1 MPPVLV
7 GRYLAVAENDGVND
21 SLLKILDGPAQGS
34 PGKLVQACGSRAR
47 PHEAAGR
54 RPAAAGGHRRRRP
67 HAAGVTGSEKGEP
80 MAEIADAWW
89 RTGRRKWS
97 AKVIDRGPAVGGRQP
112 APQCDIPRHGAAP
125 AALDRRLGS
134 VSLQPPMAGGEAV
147 VHIRH
152 RQGMPGVTIS
162 AVDVEQRARWE
173 TTLAAPLA
181 AAPDRRRPRGPAGSG
196 RPPGPCSNCPPRP
209 SPAMT
214 DRSAGGALAT
224 AEMKE
229 PIAAALPIGKGMI
242 AMVPAGDPL
251 DIRFP
256 AGRRR
261 QVGRQF
267 RRILLTDPLSGPAA
281 AFAGGVLA
289 PCSSG
294 QVCLMSPLT
303 GAKMAEPFQPP
314 LGPGQTFRWS
324 APVLVGDAEFL
335 IANDRGGVYRVA
347 VKDQPAR
354 HLALAAEAA
363 IADPIV
369 SPIAVLGNKA
379 YAVDAADS
387 LLAFAFPGW
396 PRSRRAPGGCVYGP
410 LAAGEC

>member
-1 MPPVLV
+1 M
-7 GRYLAVAENDGVND
+7 
-21 SLLKILDGPAQGS
+21 
-34 PGKLVQACGSRAR
+34 
-47 PHEAAGR
+47 
-54 RPAAAGGHRRRRP
+54 
-67 HAAGVTGSEKGEP
+67 
-80 MAEIADAWW
+80 
-89 RTGRRKWS
+89 
-97 AKVIDRGPAVGGRQP
+97 
-112 APQCDIPRHGAAP
+112 
-125 AALDRRLGS
+125 
-134 VSLQPPMAGGEAV
+134 

-162 AVDVEQRARWE
+162 AVDVESSAPRWE

-181 AAPDRRRPRGPAGSG
+181 AAPIADGQGGPLAAVSSTGAVFQLPASAFAGDG
-196 RPPGPCSNCPPRP
+196 LIDQPV
-209 SPAMT
+209 A
-214 DRSAGGALAT
+214 ALAT

-251 DIRFP
+251 DIHVFQP
-256 AGRRR
+256 GGGAGGSAR
-261 QVGRQF
+261 F

-354 HLALAAEAA
+354 HLRRPPRRRL
-363 IADPIV
+363 PIRL
-369 SPIAVLGNKA
+369 SRRSRFWATRPMRSTPPIPCWR
-379 YAVDAADS
+379 S
-387 LLAFAFPGW
+387 RFPGW
-396 PRSRRAPGGCVYGP
+396 PRSRRAPWGP
-410 LAAGEC
+410 SAFTVRWPPAKC